1 MVNEGKKDSEISMS
15 FRIKNQNT
23 YVTIYKEFQNIGYN
37 FILEGRLFHRSTLE
51 CTKVL
56 VLYTVSTN
64 FSFTATGEQE
74 VGQRLSKSN
83 AV

>member
-51 CTKVL
+51 CTKAQTTASGQNCL
-56 VLYTVSTN
+56 LATLLY
-64 FSFTATGEQE
+64 A
-74 VGQRLSKSN
+74 
-83 AV
+83 A